1 MTLQERV
8 ERIAAAL
15 AHGLCAVGVL
25 CVVAMMVLTTA
36 DVVARYVFNSPT
48 MWADEMA
55 SYLLIAIV
63 FLGLAQ
69 NLRTDGHIRI
79 DVITNLLSSRARQV
93 LEVVAYAVGIL
104 FAVLLIAGTWT
115 RFDNF
120 WVRHTMSNS
129 PLMTPLWI
137 AMVPVVV
144 GAVVFGLVMVWGFF
158 MSMQALLRGTKPTA
172 ALARRVRWRRS

>member
-1 MTLQERV
+1 MTLQQ
-8 ERIAAAL
+8 RIDRFVAAL
-15 AHGLCAVGVL
+15 AHGLCAVGVV

-79 DVITNLLSSRARQV
+79 DVITNAVPPRLRLV
-93 LEVVAYAVGIL
+93 LEVFAYAVGIVFSSCCL
-104 FAVLLIAGTWT
+104 PGPGPASTTSGRAT
-115 RFDNF
+115 RSAT
-120 WVRHTMSNS
+120 RLS
-129 PLMTPLWI
+129 
-137 AMVPVVV
+137 
-144 GAVVFGLVMVWGFF
+144 
-158 MSMQALLRGTKPTA
+158 
-172 ALARRVRWRRS
+172 

>member
-1 MTLQERV
+1 LNVTLHQRV
-8 ERIAAAL
+8 DRFVATL
-15 AHGLCAVGVL
+15 AHGLCAVGVV
-25 CVVAMMVLTTA
+25 CVVMMMLLTTA
-36 DVVARYVFNSPT
+36 DVIARYVFNSPT

-79 DVITNLLSSRARQV
+79 DVVTNLVTPRVRLA
-93 LEVVAYAVGIL
+93 LEVFAHAVGIL
-104 FAVLLIAGTWT
+104 FSAVLIAGTWT

-120 WVRHTMSNS
+120 WMRHTLSDS

-137 AMVPVVV
+137 PMVPVVV
-144 GAVVFGLVMVWGFF
+144 GALVLGLAAVCGF
-158 MSMQALLRGTKPTA
+158 MSSLHALLAGKAPSQAPRDA
-172 ALARRVRWRRS
+172 

>member
-1 MTLQERV
+1 MTLRQHIDRV
-8 ERIAAAL
+8 VAAFT
-15 AHGLCAVGVL
+15 HGLSAVGVV

-79 DVITNLLSSRARQV
+79 DVITNLLSLRAR
-93 LEVVAYAVGIL
+93 ARCSK
-104 FAVLLIAGTWT
+104 FSPT
-115 RFDNF
+115 R
-120 WVRHTMSNS
+120 SASCS
-129 PLMTPLWI
+129 P
-137 AMVPVVV
+137 
-144 GAVVFGLVMVWGFF
+144 
-158 MSMQALLRGTKPTA
+158 S
-172 ALARRVRWRRS
+172 S

>member
-1 MTLQERV
+1 LTLQQ
-8 ERIAAAL
+8 RIDRFVAVL
-15 AHGLCAVGVL
+15 AHGLCAAGMV
-25 CVVAMMVLTTA
+25 CVVLMMVLTTA

-63 FLGLAQ
+63 FLGLAY

-79 DVITNLLSSRARQV
+79 DVITTHMPPRLRLIFDV
-93 LEVVAYAVGIL
+93 FAYAVGIV
-104 FAVLLIAGTWT
+104 FSILLVAGTWT
-115 RFDNF
+115 RFENF
-120 WVRHTMSNS
+120 WTRHTLSDS

-144 GAVVFGLVMVWGFF
+144 GAAVLAVAMVWGFATNLH
-158 MSMQALLRGTKPTA
+158 ALLAGSRASTGA
-172 ALARRVRWRRS
+172 QGA

>member
-1 MTLQERV
+1 MTLQQRV
-8 ERIAAAL
+8 DRFVATL
-15 AHGLCAVGVL
+15 AHGLSAVGVV
-25 CVVAMMVLTTA
+25 CVVMMMILTTA

-63 FLGLAQ
+63 FLGLGQ

-79 DVITNLLSSRARQV
+79 DVVTNLVTPRFRLV
-93 LEVVAYAVGIL
+93 LDVFAYAVGIL
-104 FAVLLIAGTWT
+104 FSAVLIAGTWT
-115 RFDNF
+115 RFYNF
-120 WVRHTMSNS
+120 WIRHTLSDS

-144 GAVVFGLVMVWGFF
+144 GAVVLGLSAVCGFISSF
-158 MSMQALLRGTKPTA
+158 RTLLAGDAPSQPPREA
-172 ALARRVRWRRS
+172 

>member
-1 MTLQERV
+1 LNVTVQKCVDRFVAM
-8 ERIAAAL
+8 L
-15 AHGLCAVGVL
+15 AHGLCAVGVV
-25 CVVAMMVLTTA
+25 CVVMMMVLTTA
-36 DVVARYVFNSPT
+36 DVIARYVFNSPT

-79 DVITNLLSSRARQV
+79 DVITNLVSPRVRLV
-93 LEVVAYAVGIL
+93 LEVFAYAIGVL
-104 FAVLLIAGTWT
+104 FSAVLIGGVWT
-115 RFDNF
+115 RFANF
-120 WVRHTMSNS
+120 WTRHTLSDS

-144 GAVVFGLVMVWGFF
+144 GAVVLGLASICGFF
-158 MSMQALLRGTKPTA
+158 SSLHALLAGETSAEP
-172 ALARRVRWRRS
+172 ARDA

>member
-1 MTLQERV
+1 VTLQERAD
-8 ERIAAAL
+8 RIVASL
-15 AHGLCAVGVL
+15 ARGLCAAGVV

-36 DVVARYVFNSPT
+36 DVIARYIFNSPT

-69 NLRTDGHIRI
+69 NLCTDGHIRI
-79 DVITNLLSSRARQV
+79 DVVTNLVSPRARQM
-93 LEVVAYAVGIL
+93 LEVFAFAIGIAFSAV
-104 FAVLLIAGTWT
+104 LIAGTWT
-115 RFDNF
+115 RFANF
-120 WVRHTMSNS
+120 WVRHTLSDS

-144 GAVVFGLVMVWGFF
+144 GAAVLGLAAVLGFIA
-158 MSMQALLRGTKPTA
+158 SLQVLLSSAKPTSE
-172 ALARRVRWRRS
+172 VRDA

>member
-1 MTLQERV
+1 LNVSLPRLADRFVAT
-8 ERIAAAL
+8 L
-15 AHGLCAVGVL
+15 AHGLCAVGVV
-25 CVVAMMVLTTA
+25 CVVMMMLLTTA
-36 DVVARYVFNSPT
+36 DVIARYVFNSPT

-79 DVITNLLSSRARQV
+79 DVVTSHVTPRVRLV
-93 LEVVAYAVGIL
+93 LEVFAFAVGIL
-104 FAVLLIAGTWT
+104 FSAILIAGTWT
-115 RFDNF
+115 RFENF
-120 WVRHTMSNS
+120 WMRHTLSDS

-144 GAVVFGLVMVWGFF
+144 GAIVLGLAAICGFI
-158 MSMQALLRGTKPTA
+158 SSLHALLAESPAQPAKDP
-172 ALARRVRWRRS
+172 